1 MIFLH
6 LKNKKAY
13 RKYKRSKN
21 RYRYIIY
28 FAFAILSIVLIID
41 NSTTVL
47 KRIYPL
53 KFNEHVLKYSI
64 DNNIDPYLVFAVI
77 KAESSFNPNALSEK
91 NAMGLMQL
99 TEKTAKWGAE
109 SIKMEKFT
117 TDDLYDPE
125 TNIMLGC
132 WYIRQLMKE
141 FNDNIDLVIA
151 AYNGGSGNVKE
162 WLSNRNYSKSGYSLD
177 KIPFSETERFVKRV
191 KNYYY
196 VYTKLYNKN

>member
-6 LKNKKAY
+6 LKNKKVY
-13 RKYKRSKN
+13 KKYKRSKN
-21 RYRYIIY
+21 RYRHIIY
-28 FAFAILSIVLIID
+28 FVIAILSIVLIID
-41 NSTTVL
+41 NSTTIL

-53 KFNEHVLKYSI
+53 KFNEHVFKYST
-64 DNNIDPYLVFAVI
+64 DNNIDPYIVFSVI
-77 KAESSFNPNALSEK
+77 KAESSFNPNALSKK

-109 SIKMEKFT
+109 SIKMEKFS

-132 WYIRQLMKE
+132 WYIGQLMKE
-141 FNDNIDLVIA
+141 FNNNMDLVIA

-162 WLSNRNYSKSGYSLD
+162 WLNDRNYSKSGYSLD
-177 KIPFSETERFVKRV
+177 KIPFTETERFVKRV

>member
-6 LKNKKAY
+6 LKKKKH

-47 KRIYPL
+47 KRIYPF